1 MSRTKTVLRSLI
13 VIGAALAV
21 AAIGTFSAFSSTTES
36 PDNRVVAGDVQ
47 LTDNDLGAAM
57 YDVSGAKPGDQIERC
72 IRISYSGLD
81 ADVKLYA
88 PDAIGPLGQY
98 LTLKV
103 EQGTQ
108 ASPSFPDCTGF
119 SATKTVFDTGTLAD
133 FATAHNAW
141 GNGLAD
147 NPGAATKWA
156 NGNSVIY
163 RVTLTVQDNDL
174 AQGQTTNLHRLVWEA
189 RNQ

>member
-21 AAIGTFSAFSSTTES
+21 AAIGTWSAFSSTTES
-36 PDNRVVAGDVQ
+36 PNNRVVAGDVQ

-72 IRISYSGLD
+72 IRVTYSGLD

-88 PDAIGPLGQY
+88 PDAIGALGQY

-108 ASPSFPDCTGF
+108 ATPSFPDCTGF
-119 SATKTVFDTGTLAD
+119 SATKTVYNSGTLSN
-133 FATAHNAW
+133 FASSYSSWA
-141 GNGLAD
+141 NGLAD

-163 RVTLTVQDNDL
+163 RVTLTVQNNDL
-174 AQGQTTNLHRLVWEA
+174 AKNQTTNLHRLVWEA

>member
-21 AAIGTFSAFSSTTES
+21 AAIGTWSAFSSTTES
-36 PDNRVVAGDVQ
+36 PNNRVVAGDVQ

-57 YDVSGAKPGDQIERC
+57 YDVSGAKAGDQIERC
-72 IRISYSGLD
+72 IRVSYSGLD

-88 PDAIGPLGQY
+88 PDAIGTLGQY
-98 LTLKV
+98 LTLKI

-108 ASPSFPDCTGF
+108 ATPSFPDCTGF
-119 SATKTVFDTGTLAD
+119 SATKTVYNSGTLSD
-133 FATAHNAW
+133 FAGAYNAW

-163 RVTLTVQDNDL
+163 RVTLTVQNNDL
-174 AQGQTTNLHRLVWEA
+174 AKGTSTNLHRLVWEA